1 MTTNFMLDGKKL
13 EVYKTSQCNN
23 KEYIYIYI
31 TFDSKQTVSE
41 QTMFEPQT
49 NDTHRLIG

>member
-13 EVYKTSQCNN
+13 EVYKTSYSVTIKN
-23 KEYIYIYI
+23 IYIYI